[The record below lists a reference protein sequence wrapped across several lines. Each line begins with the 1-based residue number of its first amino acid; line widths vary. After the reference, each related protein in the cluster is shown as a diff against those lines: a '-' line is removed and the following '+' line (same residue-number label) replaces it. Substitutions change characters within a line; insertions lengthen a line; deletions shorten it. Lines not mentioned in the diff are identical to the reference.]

1 MVRPFICACL
11 SAALLFSGPGAQAA
25 LDGRVPEPG
34 MVTMADF
41 GAESCL
47 PCKAMAPI
55 LKKLDEEYEGR
66 AAVRFINTVKYPEI
80 AEYFRIAVLPTQIF
94 YNHRGEEVGWHAG
107 YLDEGSM
114 REQIAKMLKSQADEK
129 ADQEKKSK
137 ESCQ

>member
-1 MVRPFICACL
+1 
-11 SAALLFSGPGAQAA
+11 
-25 LDGRVPEPG
+25 
-34 MVTMADF
+34 
-41 GAESCL
+41 
-47 PCKAMAPI
+47 MAPI

-114 REQIAKMLKSQADEK
+114 RAKLDELIAAAKAEQASKSAEQGAEP
-129 ADQEKKSK
+129 
-137 ESCQ
+137 

>member
-11 SAALLFSGPGAQAA
+11 SAALLFSGHGAQAA

-66 AAVRFINTVKYPEI
+66 AAVRFINTAKYPEI

-94 YNHRGEEVGWHAG
+94 YNHRGEEVGWHTG
-107 YLDEGSM
+107 YLDEGSI
-114 REQIAKMLKSQADEK
+114 RAKLDELIAAAKAEQDS
-129 ADQEKKSK
+129 KK
-137 ESCQ
+137 

>member
-94 YNHRGEEVGWHAG
+94 YNHRGEEVGWHTG
-107 YLDEGSM
+107 YLDEGSI
-114 REQIAKMLKSQADEK
+114 RAKLDELIAAAKAEQDS
-129 ADQEKKSK
+129 KK
-137 ESCQ
+137 

>member
-1 MVRPFICACL
+1 MLRRTLCACL
-11 SAALLFSGPGAQAA
+11 AAAHLIFAQGAYAA

-55 LKKLDEEYEGR
+55 LKKLDREYEGR

-94 YNHRGEEVGWHAG
+94 YNHRGEEVGWHTG
-107 YLDEGSM
+107 YLDEGSI
-114 REQIAKMLKSQADEK
+114 RAKLDELIAAAKAEQKSQFAEQDP
-129 ADQEKKSK
+129 
-137 ESCQ
+137 

>member
-1 MVRPFICACL
+1 MVRPFIFACL
-11 SAALLFSGPGAQAA
+11 SAALPFSVPCAQAA

-94 YNHRGEEVGWHAG
+94 YTHRGEEVGWHAG

-114 REQIAKMLKSQADEK
+114 RAKLDELIAAAKAEQASISAEQGAEP
-129 ADQEKKSK
+129 
-137 ESCQ
+137 

>member
-107 YLDEGSM
+107 YLDEGSI
-114 REQIAKMLKSQADEK
+114 RAKLDELIAAAKAEQASKSAEEG
-129 ADQEKKSK
+129 AEP
-137 ESCQ
+137 